1 MPDAGYVM
9 ESGAHRRAACGSVS
23 SVALGHF
30 DPLQEIALRTVL
42 SQDRNLCILG
52 GGLLDAGTACTTG
65 APGQVA
71 LIDERA
77 SPRSS
82 LPVHSEGG
90 VVILA
95 HEPSSPLGMV
105 LLAAGVSCVAWSAS
119 PREVLHVVHL
129 TARGGCAFVSGPDR
143 VERRDRRHAQ
153 ILTKREV
160 EVLEL
165 LSRGDTNGEIALTLK
180 ISIGTVKKHVE
191 SVLEKVNASSRRELI
206 EVPIEWFDRAA

>member
-1 MPDAGYVM
+1 MPDAGYLM
-9 ESGAHRRAACGSVS
+9 ESGAHYRAACRSVS
-23 SVALGHF
+23 AVALGRF
-30 DPLQEIALRTVL
+30 DPLQEIALRAVL
-42 SQDRNLCILG
+42 SQDRNLRVLG
-52 GGLLDAGTACTTG
+52 GGLLDAGAACTTG
-65 APGQVA
+65 APGQVV

-77 SPRSS
+77 SPTSS
-82 LPVHSEGG
+82 LPAYPEGG

-95 HEPSSPLGMV
+95 YEPSLPLGMV

-119 PREVLHVVHL
+119 PRDVLHVAHL

-143 VERRDRRHAQ
+143 VERRDRRQAQ

-160 EVLEL
+160 EVLKL
-165 LSRGDTNGEIALTLK
+165 LSRGGMNSEIALTLK

-206 EVPIEWFDRAA
+206 EAPIEWFDRAA